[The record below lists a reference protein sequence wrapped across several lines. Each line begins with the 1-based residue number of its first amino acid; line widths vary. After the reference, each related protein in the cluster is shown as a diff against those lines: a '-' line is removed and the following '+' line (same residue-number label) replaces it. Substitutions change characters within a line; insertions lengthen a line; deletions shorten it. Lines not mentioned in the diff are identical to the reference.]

1 MTSPQVIEQVK
12 AKLAAMHAEEAREA
26 EALRVTRYVVFAMF
40 AILLAVAAGL
50 LLRPRANGG
59 GAGCGHGGEWVRS
72 VLDRRNQGVHIGIQD
87 SGLPVAVDTECRGL
101 YWRNHP
107 RMLQLLLVS

>member
-59 GAGCGHGGEWVRS
+59 GADDAAPKFQPANDSWHRRQLFADADGDVGWVGGTV
-72 VLDRRNQGVHIGIQD
+72 VYGVHREGE
-87 SGLPVAVDTECRGL
+87 PE
-101 YWRNHP
+101 
-107 RMLQLLLVS
+107 